1 MKNKT
6 LQEQYNLIKEGQG
19 NKDVFLKEA
28 KRQFPKL
35 IRNAAGLNET
45 VDKLKTKSI
54 ISENYVDLAPLD
66 VITRNEESWETKFKQ
81 FMAEAKKEQP
91 LNNQFDYNDKK
102 NLDNHIGTEVLN
114 GITFEAKKSPEKNIE
129 EIKAIVVKNLQKD
142 PLFYMNNALYGI
154 DGLGAKQEEAMAAS
168 GKHAGSGYGD
178 KLTKLVKEALSK
190 EKETLVEN
198 FTLAGYMQE
207 VLNELNEDE
216 EEDAKNDADYEAG
229 WTDDPRFDEG
239 EEMPMDEDGFLE
251 GEETNEIT
259 AEVEEEIEKDTKG
272 KKAKKETV
280 QKTLQRIEQVGSRQ
294 ALEAKCA
301 AIDEEITKRNEQLG
315 MIDENDAMAELM
327 DQKKLKEMKKDIK
340 VLEKAKMKY
349 EKMLAKASK

>member
-6 LQEQYNLIKEGQG
+6 LQEQYNLIKEGKG
-19 NKDVFLKEA
+19 NENIFLREA

-35 IRNAAGLNET
+35 IRNAAGLTET
-45 VDKLKTKSI
+45 VNKLKTKSI
-54 ISENYVDLAPLD
+54 ISEGFTDVDGNY
-66 VITRNEESWETKFKQ
+66 TEESWETKFKN
-81 FMAEAKKEQP
+81 FVNEAKEEHP
-91 LNNQFDYNDKK
+91 NTHQFDYSDKK
-102 NLDNHIGTEVLN
+102 NLDNHASMEVLR
-114 GITFEAKKSPEKNIE
+114 GIEFEAKKAPEKTID
-129 EIKAIVVKNLQKD
+129 EIKGVVVKNLQKD
-142 PLFYMNNALYGI
+142 PLYYMNNALFGI
-154 DGLGAKQEEAMAAS
+154 EGLGAKQEEAMAAS
-168 GKHAGSGYGD
+168 GKHAASGYGD

-190 EKETLVEN
+190 EKQPLNES
-198 FTLAGYMQE
+198 FSLAGYMTQ
-207 VLNELNEDE
+207 VLNELEEDA

-229 WTDDPRFDEG
+229 WTDDPRFDEAEG
-239 EEMPMDEDGFLE
+239 DMPMDEDGFLE

-259 AEVEEEIEKDTKG
+259 SEVEEEIEKDTKG

-301 AIDEEITKRNEQLG
+301 AIDEEISKRNEQLG
-315 MIDENDAMAELM
+315 MLDENEAMAELV
-327 DQKKLKEMKKDIK
+327 DKKKIKEMQKDIK